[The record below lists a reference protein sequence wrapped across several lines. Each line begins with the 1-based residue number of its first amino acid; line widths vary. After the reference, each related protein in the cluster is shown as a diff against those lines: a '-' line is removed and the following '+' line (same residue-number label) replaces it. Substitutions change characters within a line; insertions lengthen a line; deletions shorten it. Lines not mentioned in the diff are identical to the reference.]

1 MEKLFIEILN
11 MTLPAT
17 LLIIALMVFRRIFNK
32 LPKNVNLFM
41 WAMVFVR
48 LLLPI
53 KIESSISLM
62 PRKSTIP
69 ENIMTAPKPEIN
81 SGIDFVN
88 NAVNPILSESF
99 APNPGDSANPM
110 QVVMFVAANIWVVGI
125 IAMIIYA
132 LISFILLKRKVS
144 ASVLSKENI
153 YYCDYIES
161 PFVLGI
167 IKPKIY
173 LPSGISEKEAELVI
187 LHEKAHIK
195 RFDHITKMLG
205 FFALSV
211 HWFNPFVL
219 IAYLLFARDIES
231 AADEKVIKETDLS
244 FKKEYSETL
253 LNLSSK
259 RTMLVCPL
267 AFGEIGVKERVKSV
281 LSFKKP
287 TVWII
292 ILSIILCVS
301 LIITFMTVPKD
312 NDTYSITGVGGAD
325 NSLLNIEKT
334 EEKYPQ
340 YFGLNTENGVTVYVW
355 QMAGKTYS
363 CGLLSGKDVEHSN
376 DVLWNLKG
384 TSVAEMKNI
393 LKSYNIKKD
402 DIRVKPLVMPYS
414 SYYYNVDLEYIKGLY
429 RIFELYGNA
438 NMKKDIALFNSGT
451 YKFNG
456 FSALSDLK
464 YGETF
469 HVNGQ
474 IKTEQLVWNG
484 IVTKNTYREDGT
496 LKESV
501 VYGSDGATVES
512 YFFDNGNLCQQIHI
526 NNTGDRIEYTFDI
539 EGDKIWESITY
550 ANGEYTVYNFNE
562 YGEAL
567 LSERVLYQEDGKKRH
582 EIYNSNGK
590 INMATI
596 IGDNG
601 EIEED
606 IHYDDYGLEIRRV
619 KNEVIAF
626 SSSHHYDLVFTEG
639 LKCEFVYTIETN
651 YFPLDTVYSN
661 SGEFSIYAGNML
673 EYQAYMQRKGY
684 GYAKPETDGKFK
696 ETSYIL
702 KECKV
707 SENVYEMRFPFDIG
721 AVYGELI
728 PGTYKLRTVIDFTDV
743 NGRPRKEYVNLEFAI
758 TE

>member
-48 LLLPI
+48 LLIPI
-53 KIESSISLM
+53 KIESSISLT

-144 ASVLSKENI
+144 ASVLYKENI

-211 HWFNPFVL
+211 HWFNPFVWA
-219 IAYLLFARDIES
+219 AYLLFARDIES
-231 AADEKVIKETDLS
+231 AADEKVIKKTDLS

-287 TVWII
+287 TVWVI
-292 ILSIILCVS
+292 ILSITLCAV
-301 LIITFMTVPKD
+301 LIITFMTVPKENKTQEGVPN
-312 NDTYSITGVGGAD
+312 NDYITT
-325 NSLLNIEKT
+325 NYILQHETMKKI
-334 EEKYPQ
+334 YPE
-340 YFGLNTENGVTVYVW
+340 YYDLNTEKGLTIYVW
-355 QMAGKTYS
+355 QFSEISYYCGILEGKPENHNEEDIYNLQGAGFNEIKIILSDYD
-363 CGLLSGKDVEHSN
+363 LSGKNINVVPFNHPASSYKYEITPEYKEKVLKYLGLSEEVEITRQNWFDGITLTASEKINNARINN
-376 DVLWNLKG
+376 DIILEFHIHPDLKKLDADITTDKTAMLQIYLDG
-384 TSVAEMKNI
+384 KWVDYGVYQKKNGG
-393 LKSYNIKKD
+393 YNIVNPEYQD
-402 DIRVKPLVMPYS
+402 ELEC
-414 SYYYNVDLEYIKGLY
+414 YY
-429 RIFELYGNA
+429 
-438 NMKKDIALFNSGT
+438 
-451 YKFNG
+451 
-456 FSALSDLK
+456 
-464 YGETF
+464 
-469 HVNGQ
+469 
-474 IKTEQLVWNG
+474 
-484 IVTKNTYREDGT
+484 
-496 LKESV
+496 
-501 VYGSDGATVES
+501 
-512 YFFDNGNLCQQIHI
+512 FD
-526 NNTGDRIEYTFDI
+526 TD
-539 EGDKIWESITY
+539 
-550 ANGEYTVYNFNE
+550 
-562 YGEAL
+562 
-567 LSERVLYQEDGKKRH
+567 
-582 EIYNSNGK
+582 
-590 INMATI
+590 
-596 IGDNG
+596 
-601 EIEED
+601 
-606 IHYDDYGLEIRRV
+606 
-619 KNEVIAF
+619 
-626 SSSHHYDLVFTEG
+626 
-639 LKCEFVYTIETN
+639 
-651 YFPLDTVYSN
+651 SN
-661 SGEFSIYAGNML
+661 SFNISAI
-673 EYQAYMQRKGY
+673 
-684 GYAKPETDGKFK
+684 
-696 ETSYIL
+696 
-702 KECKV
+702 
-707 SENVYEMRFPFDIG
+707 FDRS
-721 AVYGELI
+721 YGELI
-728 PGTYKLRTVIDFTDV
+728 PGTYRVAKMVKYEERNNTKAESYGYSAIFSIAEKEILSELSSDKAEEIVFKTDV
-743 NGRPRKEYVNLEFAI
+743 EFIENLRGELIYRGYGEMKNFYKSIYTDGSFTLQIKYGEEFVDYEKYMQKMGYDYAKPEFAFDGI
-758 TE
+758 LYQLSFDEYTKLSDEFQFRVPFDVALAYGNLVPGNYRIVTVMNFELISGEVMERLMTGEFAVLD